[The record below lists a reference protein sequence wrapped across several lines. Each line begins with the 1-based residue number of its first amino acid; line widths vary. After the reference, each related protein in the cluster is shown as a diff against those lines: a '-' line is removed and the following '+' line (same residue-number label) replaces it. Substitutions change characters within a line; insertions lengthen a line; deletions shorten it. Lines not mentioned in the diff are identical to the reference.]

1 MEEQNTQMTQ
11 AETLAQMMAAD
22 MEERKKA
29 LYRHKMPAQN
39 TLKDM
44 LTAMTKA
51 ELDDIRFNLNVSGTS
66 SLKKAELVE
75 RLVPEVLNF
84 ARLWLPSILLEE
96 YECFQHFLINKGQ
109 STELRDDDVRLD
121 YLRGLGMISC
131 AKDGDKL
138 VWYMPEEIRDE
149 FKKINSP
156 TFQKNQFAHV

>member
-84 ARLWLPSILLEE
+84 ARLWLPS
-96 YECFQHFLINKGQ
+96 
-109 STELRDDDVRLD
+109 
-121 YLRGLGMISC
+121 
-131 AKDGDKL
+131 
-138 VWYMPEEIRDE
+138 
-149 FKKINSP
+149 
-156 TFQKNQFAHV
+156 